1 MHYLRANR
9 QELQSFAVLCGG
21 PILGGVLGGEGGR
34 LHPRLW
40 QNEIGEL
47 CQNATLL
54 WGRRRALG
62 NLLYRSTRKLLQFP
76 NSQRSRCFRRRGA
89 MTHFPHGAH
98 RAACGGEGCVRECEC
113 ECVCLYSERLSV
125 KSKGPISHSIAA
137 VLNSQHRLQSP
148 ILCDTM
154 EVVTDNIL
162 EVTRGSVWGGF

>member
-62 NLLYRSTRKLLQFP
+62 NLLYPLNAQTVAVPKLTKISPLPKERRDDTFPTRSTP
-76 NSQRSRCFRRRGA
+76 RSLRRG
-89 MTHFPHGAH
+89 GL
-98 RAACGGEGCVRECEC
+98 RAGVR
-113 ECVCLYSERLSV
+113 V
-125 KSKGPISHSIAA
+125 
-137 VLNSQHRLQSP
+137 
-148 ILCDTM
+148 
-154 EVVTDNIL
+154 
-162 EVTRGSVWGGF
+162 